1 MNFFEAIQSGFNNYF
16 NFSGRAQRSAFWYW
30 TLFSIVGALIASVSD
45 WATFGIEWGTVSPIN
60 GIFSLITFIPCISVA
75 ARRLHDIGRTG
86 WWLLLILVPIVGWII
101 LIIWYCQQGEAGT
114 NQYGP
119 NPLGGELQPIRP

>member
-1 MNFFEAIQSGFNNYF
+1 MNFSEAIQSGFSNYF
-16 NFSGRAQRSAFWYW
+16 NFSGRAQRSALWYW
-30 TLFSIVGALIASVSD
+30 TLFSILGGLVTSGVD
-45 WATFGIEWGTVSPIN
+45 WAVFGSDMTVSPLN
-60 GIFSLITFIPCISVA
+60 ALFSLGTLIPSISVA

-101 LIIWYCQQGEAGT
+101 LIIWYCQKGEAGP

-119 NPLGGELQPIRP
+119 NPLGA